1 MAKKKS
7 KVSEGKVKRLYRS
20 SKDRI
25 LGGVCGGIA
34 EYQHLDPT
42 VVRLVW
48 IALAMI
54 PPFYGAFILLYFIMW
69 IIVPRK

>member
-1 MAKKKS
+1 MARKETRKES
-7 KVSEGKVKRLYRS
+7 AKVRRLYRS

-34 EYQHLDPT
+34 DYYHMDPT
-42 VVRLVW
+42 IVRLVW

-69 IIVPRK
+69 VIVPRK